1 MPTPGS
7 TAAWRAT
14 LWTRLEQLTDSIC
27 GSFKRVYH
35 LQKVLAKKKDPGSQA
50 CFAEEISQ
58 AGQKSTLDN
67 MWTAAINILQ
77 EELGASA
84 QASTFIK
91 QALESEY
98 PKLLRLFNELW
109 QLLQQNPPISIQST
123 LGLSPTDLP
132 RDIIITD
139 CLHQPDAAPFKK
151 ALSPFETAYIA
162 RSLSRLLDSVNVVFP
177 ANARNPPSKQEVS
190 GMAKTVTSELNVVS
204 FDGPLQLTV
213 AGNVERTI
221 KMFAAKC
228 EHLFNTSPEAKQVSG
243 PPNSAQR
250 VNAAVANDLDHLC
263 HEIKLVMDGQHR
275 LSETGTKVIENGL
288 KVAQSLM
295 EHVADVIIETVA
307 STIEEILLT
316 MHESDFSG
324 DMPLQSTSQ
333 LPEAPCSAYI
343 VELRDFISRIH
354 STHLVQYDCKQY
366 MEDRLKGVAIRTMD
380 LFIRHTTLIR
390 PLGDKG
396 KMRLAADLTEI
407 EVALLPLCPRPTELG
422 PSYQMV
428 RSLKVLLFC
437 GVDDLPSNSLMTADK
452 LPRSIV
458 LHYLF
463 SAAPPT
469 LQSPH
474 KLAGWSIRQYSAW
487 LDEHP
492 LEEDRL
498 AMISATVDSYVRAV
512 RSQGQKEFPV
522 QYLTMVKLLTPKS

>member
-1 MPTPGS
+1 
-7 TAAWRAT
+7 
-14 LWTRLEQLTDSIC
+14 
-27 GSFKRVYH
+27 
-35 LQKVLAKKKDPGSQA
+35 
-50 CFAEEISQ
+50 
-58 AGQKSTLDN
+58 
-67 MWTAAINILQ
+67 
-77 EELGASA
+77 
-84 QASTFIK
+84 
-91 QALESEY
+91 
-98 PKLLRLFNELW
+98 
-109 QLLQQNPPISIQST
+109 
-123 LGLSPTDLP
+123 
-132 RDIIITD
+132 
-139 CLHQPDAAPFKK
+139 
-151 ALSPFETAYIA
+151 
-162 RSLSRLLDSVNVVFP
+162 
-177 ANARNPPSKQEVS
+177 
-190 GMAKTVTSELNVVS
+190 
-204 FDGPLQLTV
+204 
-213 AGNVERTI
+213 
-221 KMFAAKC
+221 
-228 EHLFNTSPEAKQVSG
+228 
-243 PPNSAQR
+243 
-250 VNAAVANDLDHLC
+250 
-263 HEIKLVMDGQHR
+263 MDGQHR